1 MRRATFLYYREI
13 LMITDPVRACEALLN
28 QTIEGIR
35 VDDIEQTVTITCS
48 RGVIIFDIEASEVT
62 IQVEDKQ

>member
-1 MRRATFLYYREI
+1 
-13 LMITDPVRACEALLN
+13 MITDPIRACEAMLN

-35 VDDIEQTVTITCS
+35 VDELEQTVTITCS
-48 RGVIIFDIEASEVT
+48 RGVIIFDLESAEVN